1 MLTRTPVSLDAMVDT
16 LKAAAESSRLR
27 ILLMLSRGDL
37 TVSDMTEVLS
47 QSQPRVSRHLKLLL
61 DAGLISRYQE
71 GSWAYF
77 RLSDDEHARETIQG
91 VVARLDLADATV
103 ERDLERLAEVKR
115 KRQERALGYFSANA
129 ASWDRIRSLHV
140 PDDAVEA
147 GLRKIVGERPFQSM
161 LDLGTGTGR
170 LLEIFSPLYVRGIG
184 IDLSR
189 EMLAVAR
196 ANLDRAG
203 VRNAQVRQG
212 DIYAPPVE
220 RESFDLV
227 TIHQVL
233 HYLEDPGAA
242 IREAARL
249 LRPGGRLAV
258 VDFAPHTLE
267 FLREEYA
274 HLRLGFAN
282 RQVADWLEE
291 AGLELKDT
299 LDFAPRGEGPRLT
312 VKLWLAQDR
321 RLLVA
326 GAANQAQP
334 EESIV

>member
-1 MLTRTPVSLDAMVDT
+1 
-16 LKAAAESSRLR
+16 
-27 ILLMLSRGDL
+27 
-37 TVSDMTEVLS
+37 
-47 QSQPRVSRHLKLLL
+47 
-61 DAGLISRYQE
+61 
-71 GSWAYF
+71 
-77 RLSDDEHARETIQG
+77 
-91 VVARLDLADATV
+91 
-103 ERDLERLAEVKR
+103 
-115 KRQERALGYFSANA
+115 
-129 ASWDRIRSLHV
+129 
-140 PDDAVEA
+140 
-147 GLRKIVGERPFQSM
+147 M

-242 IREAARL
+242 IREAVRL

-282 RQVADWLEE
+282 RQVVDWLDE

-299 LDFAPRGEGPRLT
+299 IDFAPRGEGPRLT

-321 RLLVA
+321 RMLMA
-326 GAANQAQP
+326 GKGGDVQAR
-334 EESIV
+334 EGIA